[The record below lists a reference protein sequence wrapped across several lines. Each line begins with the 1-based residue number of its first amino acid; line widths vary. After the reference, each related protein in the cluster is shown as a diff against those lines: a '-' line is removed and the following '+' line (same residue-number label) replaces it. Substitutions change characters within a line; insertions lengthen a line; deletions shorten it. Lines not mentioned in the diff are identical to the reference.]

1 MNMQRSTFSI
11 LFYIKKS
18 KLLKGGKAPIYMRI
32 TINGERSEIS
42 IKRSIQPSNWDT
54 VRNKAKGKNPEVSG
68 LNDYLNSIRGQI
80 FQYQQEL
87 QEAGREITSK
97 ALLNAFQ
104 GIGEKHWKLVELFQE
119 HNNNMEKLVG
129 KDYSISTLVRYNS
142 AIKHIK
148 IYCKSQ
154 FNNIDLP
161 LSEVNN
167 KFITGF
173 EFYLKT
179 KAKCQHNSAM
189 KHIKALKKVVRI
201 GLANDYIRKDP
212 FSNYQITQK
221 KVDRECLTEVEIDRI
236 IQKEISI
243 ERLDIIRDLFVFQC
257 YTGLAYKDLSDL
269 SKEHIQKGLD
279 GHNWIIMKRGKT
291 GVMCRIPLLS
301 VAEQIIEKYADNHVC
316 QIKGKLLPVPSNQK
330 MNAYL
335 KELATICEIEKD
347 LHSHLG
353 RHTFAT
359 TITLSNGIPIE
370 TVSRL
375 LGHTKIITTQI
386 YAQVLDTKV
395 SSDFNLLRKKM
406 I

>member
-1 MNMQRSTFSI
+1 
-11 LFYIKKS
+11 
-18 KLLKGGKAPIYMRI
+18 MRI
-32 TINGERSEIS
+32 TINGIRNEIS

-54 VRNKAKGKNPEVSG
+54 ARNKAKGKAPDVKD
-68 LNDYLNSIRGQI
+68 LNDYLNSVRGQI
-80 FQYQQEL
+80 FQYQQDL
-87 QEAGREITSK
+87 QEAGKEITSK
-97 ALLNAFQ
+97 ALLNAFL
-104 GIGEKHWKLVELFQE
+104 GIGEKQWKLVELFQE

-129 KDYSISTLVRYNS
+129 KDYSPLTLVRYN
-142 AIKHIK
+142 AAFKHIK
-148 IYCKSQ
+148 TYCKSQ
-154 FNNIDLP
+154 YKNIDLP

-212 FSNYQITQK
+212 FCNYQITQK
-221 KVDRECLTEVEIDRI
+221 KVDRECLTEAEIAKLV
-236 IQKEISI
+236 QKEISI
-243 ERLDIIRDLFVFQC
+243 DRLDVIRDLFVFQC
-257 YTGLAYKDLSDL
+257 YTGLAYKDLANL
-269 SKEHIQKGLD
+269 SKEHIQIGMD
-279 GHNWIIMKRGKT
+279 ENNWIIMKRGKT
-291 GVMCRIPLLS
+291 GVFCRIPLLPIT
-301 VAEQIIEKYADNHVC
+301 ENILEKYAENPAA
-316 QIKGKLLPVPSNQK
+316 QFNGKLLPVPSNQK

-335 KELATICEIEKD
+335 KELATICEINKD

-359 TITLSNGIPIE
+359 TIMLSNDIPIE

-386 YAQVLDTKV
+386 YAQVLDTKI
-395 SSDFNLLRKKM
+395 SSDFNILRKKM
-406 I
+406 Q